1 MCLDCMSMC
10 FIDQIT
16 SDVREFVGKNKLQK
30 ARILDVLI
38 KILKELKKSTK
49 LLREIRDTLDN
60 MWRERMPR

>member
-1 MCLDCMSMC
+1 MSMC

-38 KILKELKKSTK
+38 KILKELKNNTSTHK
-49 LLREIRDTLDN
+49 
-60 MWRERMPR
+60 